1 MWITELLRWIKPR
14 LPAGY
19 RTYIG
24 SAPTLAVGAPPE
36 KPDVAVHDW
45 PQRGDEAGAA
55 VGGAAAN
62 GTELSEPD
70 VQVAVAMLQ
79 QDTALFVESE
89 GRLVAAV
96 ELVSPRNKD
105 RPLART
111 TYLTRYLGYLLRG
124 VNLLLVDVHRRPLA
138 FSFADQTWERRTI
151 RPSESRCAQT
161 TALVSWRRAMSTP
174 T

>member
-1 MWITELLRWIKPR
+1 PSRYAHPR
-14 LPAGY
+14 HSP
-19 RTYIG
+19 
-24 SAPTLAVGAPPE
+24 SFPTRPSSDL
-36 KPDVAVHDW
+36 
-45 PQRGDEAGAA
+45 
-55 VGGAAAN
+55 
-62 GTELSEPD
+62 EPD

-124 VNLLLVDVHRRPLA
+124 VNLLLVDRK
-138 FSFADQTWERRTI
+138 
-151 RPSESRCAQT
+151 
-161 TALVSWRRAMSTP
+161 STRLNSSHQIISYAVFC
-174 T
+174 